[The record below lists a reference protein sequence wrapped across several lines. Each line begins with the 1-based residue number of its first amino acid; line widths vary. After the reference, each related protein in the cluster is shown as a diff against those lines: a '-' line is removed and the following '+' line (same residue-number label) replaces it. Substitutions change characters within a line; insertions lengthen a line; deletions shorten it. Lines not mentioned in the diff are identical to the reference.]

1 MAIYHMQAKV
11 VSRGKGRSAVA
22 ASAYMSCSS
31 VTNEYDGV
39 HHDYTRKKGLMWE
52 QVFLPENAPTA
63 WQDRAALW
71 NAVEDAEKSKD
82 SRLAREFVVAL
93 PRELNP
99 DQQIAL
105 LTEYIQQQFVA
116 DGMCADVGIHDPDP
130 PGHNPHAHI
139 LLTIR
144 PLDEQGKWQYK
155 TEKEYLCIRGDEE
168 RGFTAA
174 EFLHAQD
181 EGWEKQY
188 PYLVGKKKVYMTTA
202 DGEAQGLKRASK
214 HPKST
219 TYGRQNPITERWN
232 SESQLILW
240 RSAWA
245 DIVNLHLERIGS
257 AERVDHRSH
266 AERGLD
272 EQPTIHEGVAARA
285 MEKKGIISDRCEL
298 NRQIKADNALLRELK
313 DLVVTL
319 SELVADAASSITDQL
334 TKLLEKL
341 IVICYQIKVI
351 IRGMDKRTATI
362 QATQPKLKRYNEL
375 TQQIRQKAKARK
387 ALVAEQ
393 KNTSKLNLIKQHDLS
408 RQITTLTEEL
418 EELRSERENLLL
430 DLGCAD
436 DAGVKAMQNEIT
448 AMEASLHKLDEQK
461 EIHSAELDEALQQYK
476 HQQDQTKG
484 VVMQKVRADANEA
497 ATNRLQNIYKSF
509 DTQLLHESKQ
519 QVSDILGESAQPTSI
534 REFLRHTMQ
543 KDNLSSMDEEK
554 RRNDKQR
561 ATPLAHGLAAR

>member
-1 MAIYHMQAKV
+1 MAIYHMQAKI

-39 HHDYTRKKGLMWE
+39 HHDYTRKKGLVWE
-52 QVFLPENAPTA
+52 QVFLPENAPVE
-63 WQDRAALW
+63 WQDRAILW

-93 PRELNP
+93 PRELNA

-116 DGMCADVGIHDPDP
+116 DGMCADVGIHDPDT

-144 PLDEQGKWQYK
+144 PLDDHGKWQYK

-168 RGFTAA
+168 RGFTAS
-174 EFLHAQD
+174 EFLQAQD

-245 DIVNLHLERIGS
+245 DIVNLHLERVGS
-257 AERVDHRSH
+257 TERVDHRSH

-313 DLVVTL
+313 DLVSMLT
-319 SELVADAASSITDQL
+319 ELVADAASSITDQL
-334 TKLLEKL
+334 TKLREKL
-341 IVICYQIKVI
+341 IVICYQIKAIV
-351 IRGMDKRTATI
+351 RSMDKRTATI
-362 QATQPKLKRYNEL
+362 QATQPKLKRYNEVM
-375 TQQIRQKAKARK
+375 QQTRQKTKARK

-408 RQITTLTEEL
+408 RQITTLTEES
-418 EELRSERENLLL
+418 EELLSEKENLLL
-430 DLGCAD
+430 NLGCAD
-436 DAGVKAMQNEIT
+436 DAGVKAVQSEIT

-461 EIHSAELDEALQQYK
+461 EQYSVELDETLQQYK
-476 HQQDQTKG
+476 QLQSQ
-484 VVMQKVRADANEA
+484 AEA
-497 ATNRLQNIYKSF
+497 GSDEIQRNASTTASTRLQQVYGKRF
-509 DTQLLHESKQ
+509 DAQLLRDSQKDVAARLDEST
-519 QVSDILGESAQPTSI
+519 QPVSI
-534 REFLRHTMQ
+534 REFLHRAEQ
-543 KDNLSSMDEEK
+543 KPHSAPRYYKD
-554 RRNDKQR
+554 
-561 ATPLAHGLAAR
+561 TPER

>member
-31 VTNEYDGV
+31 MTNEYDGV

-52 QVFLPENAPTA
+52 RVFLPENAPTE
-63 WQDRAALW
+63 WQERSALW
-71 NAVEDAEKSKD
+71 NAVEDGEKSKD

-99 DQQIAL
+99 DQQITL

-144 PLDEQGKWQYK
+144 PLDEHGKWQYK

-245 DIVNLHLERIGS
+245 DIVNLNLERVGS
-257 AERVDHRSH
+257 TERVDHRSH

-285 MEKKGIISDRCEL
+285 MEKKGIISERCEL

-313 DLVVTL
+313 DLVAMLT
-319 SELVADAASSITDQL
+319 ELVADAASSITDQL
-334 TKLLEKL
+334 IKLREKL

-351 IRGMDKRTATI
+351 IRSMDKRTAII

-375 TQQIRQKAKARK
+375 TQQIRKKTKVRK
-387 ALVAEQ
+387 ALIAEK

-408 RQITTLTEEL
+408 RQITTLAEEL
-418 EELRSERENLLL
+418 EELRSEKENLLL

-436 DAGVKAMQNEIT
+436 DAGVKAMQNEVT

-461 EIHSAELDEALQQYK
+461 EKYSAELDETLQQYK
-476 HQQDQTKG
+476 QLQSQAEAEDQLKIRNDAAAAAAARLQQAYGKHYNAQLARESQQD
-484 VVMQKVRADANEA
+484 VA
-497 ATNRLQNIYKSF
+497 AW
-509 DTQLLHESKQ
+509 
-519 QVSDILGESAQPTSI
+519 LGESTQPASI
-534 REFLRHTMQ
+534 RERLHRA
-543 KDNLSSMDEEK
+543 EK
-554 RRNDKQR
+554 KTHSAPKHYQDKPER
-561 ATPLAHGLAAR
+561 

>member
-1 MAIYHMQAKV
+1 MAIYHMQAKI

-39 HHDYTRKKGLMWE
+39 HHDYTRKKGLVWE
-52 QVFLPENAPTA
+52 QVFLPENAPVE
-63 WQDRAALW
+63 WQDRAILW

-93 PRELNP
+93 PRELNA

-116 DGMCADVGIHDPDP
+116 DGMCADVGTHDPDP

-144 PLDEQGKWQYK
+144 PLDEHGKWQYK

-168 RGFTAA
+168 RGFTAS
-174 EFLHAQD
+174 EFLQAQD

-245 DIVNLHLERIGS
+245 DIVNLHLERVGS
-257 AERVDHRSH
+257 TESVDHRSH

-313 DLVVTL
+313 DLVAMLT
-319 SELVADAASSITDQL
+319 ELVADAASSITDQL
-334 TKLLEKL
+334 TKLREKL
-341 IVICYQIKVI
+341 IVICYQIKAIV
-351 IRGMDKRTATI
+351 RSMDKRTATI
-362 QATQPKLKRYNEL
+362 QATQPKLKRYNEV
-375 TQQIRQKAKARK
+375 TQQTRQKTKARK

-393 KNTSKLNLIKQHDLS
+393 KNTSKLNLIKQHNLS
-408 RQITTLTEEL
+408 RQITTLTEEI
-418 EELRSERENLLL
+418 EELLSEKENLLL

-436 DAGVKAMQNEIT
+436 DAGVKAVQSEIT

-461 EIHSAELDEALQQYK
+461 EQYSVELDETLQQYK
-476 HQQDQTKG
+476 QLQSQ
-484 VVMQKVRADANEA
+484 AEA
-497 ATNRLQNIYKSF
+497 GSDEIQRNASTTASTRLQQVYGKRF
-509 DTQLLHESKQ
+509 DAQLLRDSQKDVAARLDEST
-519 QVSDILGESAQPTSI
+519 QPVSI
-534 REFLRHTMQ
+534 REFLHRAEQ
-543 KDNLSSMDEEK
+543 KPHSAPRYYKD
-554 RRNDKQR
+554 
-561 ATPLAHGLAAR
+561 TPER

>member
-1 MAIYHMQAKV
+1 MAIYHMQAKI

-39 HHDYTRKKGLMWE
+39 HHDYTRKKGLVWE
-52 QVFLPENAPTA
+52 QVFLPENAPVE
-63 WQDRAALW
+63 WQDRAILW
-71 NAVEDAEKSKD
+71 NAVEDAEKSKG

-93 PRELNP
+93 PRELNA

-144 PLDEQGKWQYK
+144 PLDEHGKWQYK

-168 RGFTAA
+168 RGFTAS
-174 EFLHAQD
+174 EFLQAQD

-245 DIVNLHLERIGS
+245 DIVNLHLERVGS
-257 AERVDHRSH
+257 TESVDHRSH

-313 DLVVTL
+313 DLVAMLT
-319 SELVADAASSITDQL
+319 ELVADAASSITDQL
-334 TKLLEKL
+334 TKLREKL
-341 IVICYQIKVI
+341 IVICYQIKAIV
-351 IRGMDKRTATI
+351 RSMDKRTATI
-362 QATQPKLKRYNEL
+362 QATQPKLKRYNEV
-375 TQQIRQKAKARK
+375 TQQTRQKTKARK

-393 KNTSKLNLIKQHDLS
+393 KNTSKLNLIKQHNLS
-408 RQITTLTEEL
+408 RLITTLTEEI
-418 EELRSERENLLL
+418 EELLSEKENLLL

-436 DAGVKAMQNEIT
+436 DAGVKAVQSEIT

-461 EIHSAELDEALQQYK
+461 EQYSVELDETLQQYK
-476 HQQDQTKG
+476 QLQSQ
-484 VVMQKVRADANEA
+484 AEA
-497 ATNRLQNIYKSF
+497 GSDEIQRNASTTASTRLQQVYGKRF
-509 DTQLLHESKQ
+509 DAQLLRDSQKDVAARLDEST
-519 QVSDILGESAQPTSI
+519 QPVSI
-534 REFLRHTMQ
+534 REFLHRAEQ
-543 KDNLSSMDEEK
+543 KPHSAPRYYKD
-554 RRNDKQR
+554 
-561 ATPLAHGLAAR
+561 TPER

>member
-1 MAIYHMQAKV
+1 MAIYHMQAKI

-39 HHDYTRKKGLMWE
+39 HHDYTRKKGLVWE
-52 QVFLPENAPTA
+52 QVFLPENAPVE
-63 WQDRAALW
+63 WQDRAILW

-93 PRELNP
+93 PRELNA

-144 PLDEQGKWQYK
+144 PLDEHGKWQYK

-168 RGFTAA
+168 RGFTAS
-174 EFLHAQD
+174 EFLQAQD

-245 DIVNLHLERIGS
+245 DIVNLHLERVGS
-257 AERVDHRSH
+257 TERVDHRSH

-313 DLVVTL
+313 DLVSMLT
-319 SELVADAASSITDQL
+319 ELVADAASSITDQL
-334 TKLLEKL
+334 TKLREKL
-341 IVICYQIKVI
+341 IVICYQIKAIV
-351 IRGMDKRTATI
+351 RSMDKRTATI
-362 QATQPKLKRYNEL
+362 QATQPKLKRYNEVM
-375 TQQIRQKAKARK
+375 QQTRQKTKARK

-408 RQITTLTEEL
+408 RQITTLTEES
-418 EELRSERENLLL
+418 EELLSEKENLLL
-430 DLGCAD
+430 NLGCAD
-436 DAGVKAMQNEIT
+436 DAGVKAVQSEIT

-461 EIHSAELDEALQQYK
+461 EQYSVELDETLQQYK
-476 HQQDQTKG
+476 QLQSQ
-484 VVMQKVRADANEA
+484 AEA
-497 ATNRLQNIYKSF
+497 GSDEIQRNASTTASTRLQQVYGKRF
-509 DTQLLHESKQ
+509 DAQLLRDSQKDVAARLDEST
-519 QVSDILGESAQPTSI
+519 QPVSI
-534 REFLRHTMQ
+534 REFLHRAEQ
-543 KDNLSSMDEEK
+543 KPHSAPRYYKD
-554 RRNDKQR
+554 
-561 ATPLAHGLAAR
+561 TPER

>member
-1 MAIYHMQAKV
+1 MAIYHMQAKI

-39 HHDYTRKKGLMWE
+39 HHDYTRKKGLVWE
-52 QVFLPENAPTA
+52 QVFLPENVPVE
-63 WQDRAALW
+63 WQDRAILW

-93 PRELNP
+93 PRELNA

-144 PLDEQGKWQYK
+144 PLDEHGKWQYK
-155 TEKEYLCIRGDEE
+155 TEKEYLYIRGDEE
-168 RGFTAA
+168 RCFTAS
-174 EFLHAQD
+174 EFLQSQD

-245 DIVNLHLERIGS
+245 DIVNLHLERVGS
-257 AERVDHRSH
+257 TESVDHRSH

-313 DLVVTL
+313 DLVAMLT
-319 SELVADAASSITDQL
+319 ELVADAASSITDQL
-334 TKLLEKL
+334 TKLREKL
-341 IVICYQIKVI
+341 IVICYQIKAIV
-351 IRGMDKRTATI
+351 RSMDKRTATI
-362 QATQPKLKRYNEL
+362 QATQPKLKRYNEVM
-375 TQQIRQKAKARK
+375 QQTRQKTKARK

-408 RQITTLTEEL
+408 RQITTLTEEI
-418 EELRSERENLLL
+418 EELLSEKENLLL

-436 DAGVKAMQNEIT
+436 DAGVKAVQSEIT

-461 EIHSAELDEALQQYK
+461 EQYSVELDETLQQYK
-476 HQQDQTKG
+476 QLQSQ
-484 VVMQKVRADANEA
+484 AEA
-497 ATNRLQNIYKSF
+497 GSDEIQRNASTTASTRLQQVYGKRF
-509 DTQLLHESKQ
+509 DAQLLRDSQKDVAARLDEST
-519 QVSDILGESAQPTSI
+519 QPVSI
-534 REFLRHTMQ
+534 REFLHRAEQ
-543 KDNLSSMDEEK
+543 KPHSAPRYYKD
-554 RRNDKQR
+554 
-561 ATPLAHGLAAR
+561 TPER

>member
-1 MAIYHMQAKV
+1 MAIYHMQAKI

-39 HHDYTRKKGLMWE
+39 HHDYTRKKGLVWE
-52 QVFLPENAPTA
+52 QVFLPENAPVE
-63 WQDRAALW
+63 WQDRAILW
-71 NAVEDAEKSKD
+71 NAVEDAEKSKG

-93 PRELNP
+93 PRELNA

-144 PLDEQGKWQYK
+144 PLDEHGKWQYK

-168 RGFTAA
+168 RGFTAS
-174 EFLHAQD
+174 EFLQAQD

-245 DIVNLHLERIGS
+245 DIVNLHLERVGS
-257 AERVDHRSH
+257 TESVDHRSH

-313 DLVVTL
+313 DLVAMLT
-319 SELVADAASSITDQL
+319 ELVADAASSITDQL
-334 TKLLEKL
+334 TKLREKL
-341 IVICYQIKVI
+341 IVICYQIKAIV
-351 IRGMDKRTATI
+351 RSMDKRTATI
-362 QATQPKLKRYNEL
+362 QATQPKLKRYNEV
-375 TQQIRQKAKARK
+375 TQQTRQKTKARK

-393 KNTSKLNLIKQHDLS
+393 KNTSKLNLIKQHNLS
-408 RQITTLTEEL
+408 RQITTLTEEI
-418 EELRSERENLLL
+418 EELLSEKENLLL

-436 DAGVKAMQNEIT
+436 DAGVKAVQSEIT

-461 EIHSAELDEALQQYK
+461 EHYSVELDETLQQYK
-476 HQQDQTKG
+476 QLQSQ
-484 VVMQKVRADANEA
+484 AEA
-497 ATNRLQNIYKSF
+497 GSDEIQRNASTTASTRLQQVYGKRF
-509 DTQLLHESKQ
+509 DAQLLRDSQKDVAARLDEST
-519 QVSDILGESAQPTSI
+519 QPVSI
-534 REFLRHTMQ
+534 REFLHRAEQ
-543 KDNLSSMDEEK
+543 KPHSAPRYYKD
-554 RRNDKQR
+554 
-561 ATPLAHGLAAR
+561 TPER

>member
-1 MAIYHMQAKV
+1 MAIYHMQAKI

-39 HHDYTRKKGLMWE
+39 HHDYTRKKGLVWE
-52 QVFLPENAPTA
+52 QVFLPENAPVE
-63 WQDRAALW
+63 WQDRAILW

-93 PRELNP
+93 PRELNA

-105 LTEYIQQQFVA
+105 LTEYIQQQFVS

-144 PLDEQGKWQYK
+144 PLDEHGKWQYK

-168 RGFTAA
+168 RGFTAS
-174 EFLHAQD
+174 EFLQAQD

-245 DIVNLHLERIGS
+245 DIVNLHLERVGS
-257 AERVDHRSH
+257 TESVDHRSH

-298 NRQIKADNALLRELK
+298 NRQIKADNVLLRELK
-313 DLVVTL
+313 DLVAMLT
-319 SELVADAASSITDQL
+319 ELVTDAASSITDQL
-334 TKLLEKL
+334 TKLREKL
-341 IVICYQIKVI
+341 IVICYQIKAIV
-351 IRGMDKRTATI
+351 RSMDKRTATI
-362 QATQPKLKRYNEL
+362 QATQPKLKRYNEV
-375 TQQIRQKAKARK
+375 TQQTRQKTKARK

-393 KNTSKLNLIKQHDLS
+393 KNTSKLNLIKQHNLS
-408 RQITTLTEEL
+408 RQITTLTEEI
-418 EELRSERENLLL
+418 EELLSEKENLLL

-436 DAGVKAMQNEIT
+436 DAGVKAVQSEIT

-461 EIHSAELDEALQQYK
+461 EQYSVELDETLQQYK
-476 HQQDQTKG
+476 QLQSQ
-484 VVMQKVRADANEA
+484 AEA
-497 ATNRLQNIYKSF
+497 GSDEIQRNASTTASTRLQQVYGKRF
-509 DTQLLHESKQ
+509 DAQLLRDSQKDVAARLDEST
-519 QVSDILGESAQPTSI
+519 QPVSI
-534 REFLRHTMQ
+534 REFLHRAEQ
-543 KDNLSSMDEEK
+543 KPHSAPRYYKD
-554 RRNDKQR
+554 
-561 ATPLAHGLAAR
+561 TPER

>member
-1 MAIYHMQAKV
+1 MAIYHMQAKI

-39 HHDYTRKKGLMWE
+39 HHDYTRKKGLVWE
-52 QVFLPENAPTA
+52 QVFLPENAPVE
-63 WQDRAALW
+63 WQDRAILW

-93 PRELNP
+93 PRELNA

-144 PLDEQGKWQYK
+144 PLDEHGKWQYK

-168 RGFTAA
+168 RGFTAS
-174 EFLHAQD
+174 EFLQAQD

-219 TYGRQNPITERWN
+219 TYGRQNPITERWS

-245 DIVNLHLERIGS
+245 NIVNLHLERVGS
-257 AERVDHRSH
+257 TERVDHRSH

-313 DLVVTL
+313 DLVAMLT
-319 SELVADAASSITDQL
+319 ELVADAASSITDQL
-334 TKLLEKL
+334 TKLREKL
-341 IVICYQIKVI
+341 IVICYQIKAIV
-351 IRGMDKRTATI
+351 RSMDKRTATI
-362 QATQPKLKRYNEL
+362 QATQPKLKRYNEVM
-375 TQQIRQKAKARK
+375 QQTRQKTKARK
-387 ALVAEQ
+387 ALV
-393 KNTSKLNLIKQHDLS
+393 
-408 RQITTLTEEL
+408 
-418 EELRSERENLLL
+418 
-430 DLGCAD
+430 
-436 DAGVKAMQNEIT
+436 QNRR
-448 AMEASLHKLDEQK
+448 
-461 EIHSAELDEALQQYK
+461 IHPS
-476 HQQDQTKG
+476 
-484 VVMQKVRADANEA
+484 
-497 ATNRLQNIYKSF
+497 
-509 DTQLLHESKQ
+509 
-519 QVSDILGESAQPTSI
+519 
-534 REFLRHTMQ
+534 
-543 KDNLSSMDEEK
+543 
-554 RRNDKQR
+554 
-561 ATPLAHGLAAR
+561 

>member
-52 QVFLPENAPTA
+52 QVFLPENAPTE

-99 DQQIAL
+99 DQQITL
-105 LTEYIQQQFVA
+105 LTEYIQHQFVA

-144 PLDEQGKWQYK
+144 PLDEHGKWQYK

-188 PYLVGKKKVYMTTA
+188 PYLVGKKKVYMTTT

-245 DIVNLHLERIGS
+245 DIVNLHLEQVGS
-257 AERVDHRSH
+257 DERVDHRSH

-272 EQPTIHEGVAARA
+272 EQPTIHEGVVARV
-285 MEKKGIISDRCEL
+285 MEKRGVISDRCEL

-313 DLVVTL
+313 
-319 SELVADAASSITDQL
+319 ELVKNLTEIVSDAAANIGDKLTQL
-334 TKLLEKL
+334 RENM
-341 IVICYQIKVI
+341 IVFCYQ
-351 IRGMDKRTATI
+351 
-362 QATQPKLKRYNEL
+362 LKR
-375 TQQIRQKAKARK
+375 I
-387 ALVAEQ
+387 ALS
-393 KNTSKLNLIKQHDLS
+393 KDKKTTS
-408 RQITTLTEEL
+408 
-418 EELRSERENLLL
+418 
-430 DLGCAD
+430 
-436 DAGVKAMQNEIT
+436 
-448 AMEASLHKLDEQK
+448 
-461 EIHSAELDEALQQYK
+461 
-476 HQQDQTKG
+476 
-484 VVMQKVRADANEA
+484 
-497 ATNRLQNIYKSF
+497 
-509 DTQLLHESKQ
+509 
-519 QVSDILGESAQPTSI
+519 
-534 REFLRHTMQ
+534 
-543 KDNLSSMDEEK
+543 
-554 RRNDKQR
+554 
-561 ATPLAHGLAAR
+561 

>member
-1 MAIYHMQAKV
+1 MAIYHMQAKI

-39 HHDYTRKKGLMWE
+39 HHDYTRKKGLVWE
-52 QVFLPENAPTA
+52 QVFLPENAPVE
-63 WQDRAALW
+63 WQDRAILW

-93 PRELNP
+93 PRELNA

-116 DGMCADVGIHDPDP
+116 DGMCADVGIHDPDT

-144 PLDEQGKWQYK
+144 PLDDHGKWQYK

-168 RGFTAA
+168 RGFTAS
-174 EFLHAQD
+174 EFLQAQN

-245 DIVNLHLERIGS
+245 DIVNLHLERVGS
-257 AERVDHRSH
+257 TERVDHRSH

-313 DLVVTL
+313 DLVSMLT
-319 SELVADAASSITDQL
+319 ELVADAASSITDQL
-334 TKLLEKL
+334 TKLREKL
-341 IVICYQIKVI
+341 IVICYQIKAIV
-351 IRGMDKRTATI
+351 RSMDKRTATI
-362 QATQPKLKRYNEL
+362 QATQPKLKRYNEVM
-375 TQQIRQKAKARK
+375 QQTRQKTKARK

-408 RQITTLTEEL
+408 RQITTLTEES
-418 EELRSERENLLL
+418 EELLSEKENLLL
-430 DLGCAD
+430 NLGCAD
-436 DAGVKAMQNEIT
+436 DAGVKAVQSEIT
-448 AMEASLHKLDEQK
+448 AMEASLHELDEQK
-461 EIHSAELDEALQQYK
+461 EQYSVELDETLQEYKQLQSQAEAGSDEIQRNASTTASTRLQQVYGK
-476 HQQDQTKG
+476 
-484 VVMQKVRADANEA
+484 RFDA
-497 ATNRLQNIYKSF
+497 
-509 DTQLLHESKQ
+509 QLLRDSQKDVAARLDEST
-519 QVSDILGESAQPTSI
+519 QPVSI
-534 REFLRHTMQ
+534 REFLHRAEQ
-543 KDNLSSMDEEK
+543 KPHSAPRYYKD
-554 RRNDKQR
+554 
-561 ATPLAHGLAAR
+561 TPER

>member
-52 QVFLPENAPTA
+52 RVFLPENAPA
-63 WQDRAALW
+63 KWQDRAILW

-93 PRELNP
+93 PRELNA

-130 PGHNPHAHI
+130 PGHNPHAHM

-144 PLDEQGKWQYK
+144 PLDEHGKWQYK
-155 TEKEYLCIRGDEE
+155 TEKEYLCIHGNEE
-168 RGFTAA
+168 RGFTAS

-245 DIVNLHLERIGS
+245 DIVNLHLERVGS

-272 EQPTIHEGVAARA
+272 EQPAIHEGVAARA

-313 DLVVTL
+313 DLVAMLT
-319 SELVADAASSITDQL
+319 ELVADAATSITDQL
-334 TKLLEKL
+334 TKLREKL
-341 IVICYQIKVI
+341 IVICYQIKAI
-351 IRGMDKRTATI
+351 IRSMDKRTAAI
-362 QATQPKLKRYNEL
+362 QATQPRLKQYNEL
-375 TQQIRQKAKARK
+375 TQQIKQKTKARK
-387 ALVAEQ
+387 ALVSEQ

-408 RQITTLTEEL
+408 RQITTLTEEI
-418 EELRSERENLLL
+418 EELHSEKENLLL

-436 DAGVKAMQNEIT
+436 DAGVKAVQSEIT

-461 EIHSAELDEALQQYK
+461 EKYSAELDETLQQYK
-476 HQQDQTKG
+476 QLQNQAEDQQKIRNDAAAAAAVRLQQAYGKHYNAQLVRESQQD
-484 VVMQKVRADANEA
+484 VA
-497 ATNRLQNIYKSF
+497 AW
-509 DTQLLHESKQ
+509 
-519 QVSDILGESAQPTSI
+519 LGESTQPASI
-534 REFLRHTMQ
+534 REFLKRAEQITHSAPTHQ
-543 KDNLSSMDEEK
+543 KD
-554 RRNDKQR
+554 
-561 ATPLAHGLAAR
+561 TPER

>member
-1 MAIYHMQAKV
+1 MAIYHMQAKI

-39 HHDYTRKKGLMWE
+39 HHDYTRKKGLVWE
-52 QVFLPENAPTA
+52 QVFLPENAPVE
-63 WQDRAALW
+63 WQDRAILW

-93 PRELNP
+93 PRELNA

-116 DGMCADVGIHDPDP
+116 DGMCADVGIHDPDT

-144 PLDEQGKWQYK
+144 PLDDHGKWQYK

-168 RGFTAA
+168 RGFTAS
-174 EFLHAQD
+174 EFLQAQN

-245 DIVNLHLERIGS
+245 DIVNLHLERVGS
-257 AERVDHRSH
+257 TERVDHRNH

-313 DLVVTL
+313 DLVSMLT
-319 SELVADAASSITDQL
+319 ELVADAASSITDQL
-334 TKLLEKL
+334 TKLREKL
-341 IVICYQIKVI
+341 IVICYQIKAIV
-351 IRGMDKRTATI
+351 RSMDKRTATI
-362 QATQPKLKRYNEL
+362 QATQPKLKRYNEVM
-375 TQQIRQKAKARK
+375 QQTRQKTKARK

-408 RQITTLTEEL
+408 RQITTLTEES
-418 EELRSERENLLL
+418 EELLSEKENLLL
-430 DLGCAD
+430 NLGCAD
-436 DAGVKAMQNEIT
+436 DAGVKAVQSEIT

-461 EIHSAELDEALQQYK
+461 EQYSVELDETLQQYK
-476 HQQDQTKG
+476 QLQSQ
-484 VVMQKVRADANEA
+484 AEA
-497 ATNRLQNIYKSF
+497 GSDEIQRNASTTASTRLQQVYGKRF
-509 DTQLLHESKQ
+509 DAQLLRDSQKDVAARLDEST
-519 QVSDILGESAQPTSI
+519 QPVSI
-534 REFLRHTMQ
+534 REFLHRAEQ
-543 KDNLSSMDEEK
+543 KPHSAPRYYKD
-554 RRNDKQR
+554 
-561 ATPLAHGLAAR
+561 TPER

>member
-1 MAIYHMQAKV
+1 MAIYHMQAKI

-39 HHDYTRKKGLMWE
+39 HHDYTRKKGLVWE
-52 QVFLPENAPTA
+52 QVFLPENAPVE
-63 WQDRAALW
+63 WQDRAILW

-93 PRELNP
+93 PRELNA

-116 DGMCADVGIHDPDP
+116 DGMCADVGIHDPDT

-144 PLDEQGKWQYK
+144 PLDDHGKWQYK

-168 RGFTAA
+168 RGFTAS
-174 EFLHAQD
+174 EFLQAQN

-245 DIVNLHLERIGS
+245 DIVNLHLERVGS
-257 AERVDHRSH
+257 TERVDHRSH

-313 DLVVTL
+313 DLVAMLT
-319 SELVADAASSITDQL
+319 ELVADAASSITDQL
-334 TKLLEKL
+334 TKLREKL
-341 IVICYQIKVI
+341 IVICYQIKAIV
-351 IRGMDKRTATI
+351 RSMDKRTATI
-362 QATQPKLKRYNEL
+362 QATQPKLKRYNEVM
-375 TQQIRQKAKARK
+375 QQTRQKTKARK

-408 RQITTLTEEL
+408 RQITTLTEES
-418 EELRSERENLLL
+418 EELLSEKENLLL
-430 DLGCAD
+430 NLGCAD
-436 DAGVKAMQNEIT
+436 DAGVKAVQSEIT

-461 EIHSAELDEALQQYK
+461 EQYSVELDETLQQYK
-476 HQQDQTKG
+476 QLQSQ
-484 VVMQKVRADANEA
+484 AEA
-497 ATNRLQNIYKSF
+497 GSDEIQRNASTTASTRLQQVYGKRF
-509 DTQLLHESKQ
+509 DAQLLRDSQKDVAARLDEST
-519 QVSDILGESAQPTSI
+519 QPVSI
-534 REFLRHTMQ
+534 REFLHRAEQ
-543 KDNLSSMDEEK
+543 KPHSAPRYYKD
-554 RRNDKQR
+554 
-561 ATPLAHGLAAR
+561 TPER

>member
-1 MAIYHMQAKV
+1 MAIYHMQAKI

-39 HHDYTRKKGLMWE
+39 HHDYTRKKGLVWE
-52 QVFLPENAPTA
+52 QVFLPENAPVE
-63 WQDRAALW
+63 WQDRAILW

-93 PRELNP
+93 PRELNA

-144 PLDEQGKWQYK
+144 PLDEHGKWQYK

-168 RGFTAA
+168 RGFTAS
-174 EFLHAQD
+174 EFLQAQD

-245 DIVNLHLERIGS
+245 DIVNLHLERVGS
-257 AERVDHRSH
+257 TERVDHRSH

-313 DLVVTL
+313 DLVAMLT
-319 SELVADAASSITDQL
+319 ELVADAASSITDQL
-334 TKLLEKL
+334 TKLREKL
-341 IVICYQIKVI
+341 IVICYQIKAIV
-351 IRGMDKRTATI
+351 RSMDKRTATI
-362 QATQPKLKRYNEL
+362 QATQPKLKRYNEVM
-375 TQQIRQKAKARK
+375 QQTRQKTKARK

-408 RQITTLTEEL
+408 RQITTLTEES
-418 EELRSERENLLL
+418 EELLSEKENLLL
-430 DLGCAD
+430 NLGCAD
-436 DAGVKAMQNEIT
+436 DAGVKAVQSEIT

-461 EIHSAELDEALQQYK
+461 EQYSVELDETLQQYK
-476 HQQDQTKG
+476 QLQSQ
-484 VVMQKVRADANEA
+484 AEA
-497 ATNRLQNIYKSF
+497 GSDEIQRNASTTASTRLQQVYGKRF
-509 DTQLLHESKQ
+509 DAQLLRDSQKDVAARLDEST
-519 QVSDILGESAQPTSI
+519 QPVSI
-534 REFLRHTMQ
+534 REFLHRAEQ
-543 KDNLSSMDEEK
+543 KPHSAPRYYKD
-554 RRNDKQR
+554 
-561 ATPLAHGLAAR
+561 TPER

>member
-1 MAIYHMQAKV
+1 MAIYHMQAKI

-39 HHDYTRKKGLMWE
+39 HHDYTRKKGLVWE
-52 QVFLPENAPTA
+52 QVFLPENVPVE
-63 WQDRAALW
+63 WQDRAILW

-93 PRELNP
+93 PRELNA

-144 PLDEQGKWQYK
+144 PLDEHGKWQYK

-168 RGFTAA
+168 RGFTAS
-174 EFLHAQD
+174 EFLQAQD

-245 DIVNLHLERIGS
+245 DIVNLHLERVGS
-257 AERVDHRSH
+257 TESVDHRSH

-272 EQPTIHEGVAARA
+272 EQPTIHEGVAACA

-313 DLVVTL
+313 DLVAMLT
-319 SELVADAASSITDQL
+319 ELVTDAASSITDQL
-334 TKLLEKL
+334 TKLREKL
-341 IVICYQIKVI
+341 IVICYQIKAIV
-351 IRGMDKRTATI
+351 RSMDKRTATI
-362 QATQPKLKRYNEL
+362 LATQPKLKRYNEVM
-375 TQQIRQKAKARK
+375 QQTRQKTKARK

-408 RQITTLTEEL
+408 RQITTLTEEI
-418 EELRSERENLLL
+418 EELLSEKENLLL

-436 DAGVKAMQNEIT
+436 DAGVKAVQSEIT

-461 EIHSAELDEALQQYK
+461 EQYSVELDETLQQYK
-476 HQQDQTKG
+476 QLQSQ
-484 VVMQKVRADANEA
+484 AEA
-497 ATNRLQNIYKSF
+497 GSDEIQRNASTTASTRLQQVYGKRF
-509 DTQLLHESKQ
+509 DAQLLRDSQKDVAARLDEST
-519 QVSDILGESAQPTSI
+519 QPVSI
-534 REFLRHTMQ
+534 REFLHRAEQ
-543 KDNLSSMDEEK
+543 KPHSAPRYYKD
-554 RRNDKQR
+554 
-561 ATPLAHGLAAR
+561 TPER

>member
-1 MAIYHMQAKV
+1 MAIYHMQAKI

-39 HHDYTRKKGLMWE
+39 HHDYTRKKGLVWE
-52 QVFLPENAPTA
+52 QVFLPENAPVE
-63 WQDRAALW
+63 WQDRAILW
-71 NAVEDAEKSKD
+71 NAVEDAEKSKG

-93 PRELNP
+93 PRELNA

-144 PLDEQGKWQYK
+144 PLDEHGKWQYK

-168 RGFTAA
+168 RGFTAS
-174 EFLHAQD
+174 EFLQAQD

-202 DGEAQGLKRASK
+202 DGEARGLKRASK

-245 DIVNLHLERIGS
+245 DIVNLHLERVGS
-257 AERVDHRSH
+257 TESVDHRSH

-313 DLVVTL
+313 DLVAMLT
-319 SELVADAASSITDQL
+319 ELVADAASSITDQL
-334 TKLLEKL
+334 TKLREKL
-341 IVICYQIKVI
+341 IVICYQIKAIV
-351 IRGMDKRTATI
+351 RSMDKRTATI
-362 QATQPKLKRYNEL
+362 QATQPKLKRYNEV
-375 TQQIRQKAKARK
+375 TQQTRQKTKARK

-393 KNTSKLNLIKQHDLS
+393 KNTSKLNLIKQHNLS
-408 RQITTLTEEL
+408 RQITTLTEEI
-418 EELRSERENLLL
+418 EELLSEKENLLL

-436 DAGVKAMQNEIT
+436 DAGVKAVQSEIT

-461 EIHSAELDEALQQYK
+461 EQYSVELDETLQQYK
-476 HQQDQTKG
+476 QLQSQ
-484 VVMQKVRADANEA
+484 AEA
-497 ATNRLQNIYKSF
+497 GSDEIQRNASTTASTRLQQVYGKRF
-509 DTQLLHESKQ
+509 DAQLLRDSQKDVAARLDEST
-519 QVSDILGESAQPTSI
+519 QPVSI
-534 REFLRHTMQ
+534 REFLHRAEQ
-543 KDNLSSMDEEK
+543 KPHSAPRYYKD
-554 RRNDKQR
+554 
-561 ATPLAHGLAAR
+561 TPER

>member
-1 MAIYHMQAKV
+1 MAIYHMQAKI

-39 HHDYTRKKGLMWE
+39 HHDYTRKKGLVWE
-52 QVFLPENAPTA
+52 QVFLPENAPVE
-63 WQDRAALW
+63 WQDRAILW

-93 PRELNP
+93 PRELNA

-144 PLDEQGKWQYK
+144 PLDEHGKWQYK

-168 RGFTAA
+168 RGFTAS
-174 EFLHAQD
+174 EFLQAQN

-188 PYLVGKKKVYMTTA
+188 PYLVGKKEVYMTTA

-245 DIVNLHLERIGS
+245 DIVNLHLERVGS
-257 AERVDHRSH
+257 TERVDHRSH

-313 DLVVTL
+313 DLVAMLT
-319 SELVADAASSITDQL
+319 ELVTDAASSITDQL
-334 TKLLEKL
+334 TKLREKL
-341 IVICYQIKVI
+341 IVICYQIKAIV
-351 IRGMDKRTATI
+351 RSMDKRTATI
-362 QATQPKLKRYNEL
+362 QATQPKLKRYNEV
-375 TQQIRQKAKARK
+375 TQQTRQKTKARK

-393 KNTSKLNLIKQHDLS
+393 KSTSKLNLIKQHNLS
-408 RQITTLTEEL
+408 RQITTLTEEI
-418 EELRSERENLLL
+418 EELLSEKENLLL

-436 DAGVKAMQNEIT
+436 DAGVKAVQSEIT

-461 EIHSAELDEALQQYK
+461 EQYSVELDETLQQYK
-476 HQQDQTKG
+476 QLQSQ
-484 VVMQKVRADANEA
+484 AEA
-497 ATNRLQNIYKSF
+497 GSDEIQRNASTTASTRLQQVYGKRF
-509 DTQLLHESKQ
+509 DAQLLRDSQKDVAARLDEST
-519 QVSDILGESAQPTSI
+519 QPVSI
-534 REFLRHTMQ
+534 REFLHRAEQ
-543 KDNLSSMDEEK
+543 KPHSAPRYYKD
-554 RRNDKQR
+554 
-561 ATPLAHGLAAR
+561 TPER

>member
-1 MAIYHMQAKV
+1 MAIYHMQAKI

-39 HHDYTRKKGLMWE
+39 HHDYTRKKGLVWE
-52 QVFLPENAPTA
+52 QVFLPENAPVE
-63 WQDRAALW
+63 WQDRAILW

-93 PRELNP
+93 PRELNA

-144 PLDEQGKWQYK
+144 PLDEHGKWQYK

-168 RGFTAA
+168 RGFTAS
-174 EFLHAQD
+174 EFLQAQD

-245 DIVNLHLERIGS
+245 DIVNLHLERVGS
-257 AERVDHRSH
+257 TESVDHRSH

-272 EQPTIHEGVAARA
+272 EQPTIHEGVAACA

-313 DLVVTL
+313 DLVAMLT
-319 SELVADAASSITDQL
+319 ELVADAASSITDQL
-334 TKLLEKL
+334 TKLREKL
-341 IVICYQIKVI
+341 IVICYQIKAIV
-351 IRGMDKRTATI
+351 RSMDKRTATI
-362 QATQPKLKRYNEL
+362 QATQPKLKRYNEVI
-375 TQQIRQKAKARK
+375 QQTRQKTKARK

-408 RQITTLTEEL
+408 RQITTLTEES
-418 EELRSERENLLL
+418 EELLSEKENLLL

-436 DAGVKAMQNEIT
+436 DAGVKAVQSEIT
-448 AMEASLHKLDEQK
+448 AMEASLHELDEQK
-461 EIHSAELDEALQQYK
+461 EQYSVELDETLQEYKQLQSQAEAGSDEIQRNASTTASTRLQQVYGK
-476 HQQDQTKG
+476 
-484 VVMQKVRADANEA
+484 RFDA
-497 ATNRLQNIYKSF
+497 
-509 DTQLLHESKQ
+509 QLLRDSQKDVAARLDEST
-519 QVSDILGESAQPTSI
+519 QPVSI
-534 REFLRHTMQ
+534 REFLHRAEQ
-543 KDNLSSMDEEK
+543 KPHSAPRYYKD
-554 RRNDKQR
+554 
-561 ATPLAHGLAAR
+561 T

>member
-1 MAIYHMQAKV
+1 MAIYHMQAKI

-39 HHDYTRKKGLMWE
+39 HHDYTRKKGLVWE
-52 QVFLPENAPTA
+52 QVFLPENAPVE
-63 WQDRAALW
+63 WQDRAILW

-93 PRELNP
+93 PRELNA

-144 PLDEQGKWQYK
+144 PLDEHGKWQYK

-168 RGFTAA
+168 RGFTAS
-174 EFLHAQD
+174 EFLQAQD

-245 DIVNLHLERIGS
+245 DIVNLHLERVGS
-257 AERVDHRSH
+257 TESVDHRSH

-272 EQPTIHEGVAARA
+272 EQPTIHEGVAACA

-313 DLVVTL
+313 DLVAMLT
-319 SELVADAASSITDQL
+319 ELVADAASSITDQL
-334 TKLLEKL
+334 TKLREKL
-341 IVICYQIKVI
+341 IVICYQIKAIV
-351 IRGMDKRTATI
+351 RSMDKRTATI
-362 QATQPKLKRYNEL
+362 QATQPKLKRYNEVI
-375 TQQIRQKAKARK
+375 QQTRQKTKARK

-408 RQITTLTEEL
+408 RQITTLTEES
-418 EELRSERENLLL
+418 EELLSEKENLLL

-436 DAGVKAMQNEIT
+436 DAGVKAVQSEIT
-448 AMEASLHKLDEQK
+448 AMEASLHELDEQK
-461 EIHSAELDEALQQYK
+461 EQYSVELDETLQEYKQLQSQAEAGSDEIQRNASTTASTRLQQVYGK
-476 HQQDQTKG
+476 
-484 VVMQKVRADANEA
+484 RFDA
-497 ATNRLQNIYKSF
+497 
-509 DTQLLHESKQ
+509 QLLRDSQKDVAARLDEST
-519 QVSDILGESAQPTSI
+519 QPVSI
-534 REFLRHTMQ
+534 REFLHRAEQ
-543 KDNLSSMDEEK
+543 KPHSAPRYYKD
-554 RRNDKQR
+554 
-561 ATPLAHGLAAR
+561 TPER

>member
-1 MAIYHMQAKV
+1 MAIYHMQAKI

-39 HHDYTRKKGLMWE
+39 HHDYTRKKGLVWE
-52 QVFLPENAPTA
+52 QVFLPENAPVE
-63 WQDRAALW
+63 WQDRAILW

-93 PRELNP
+93 PRELNA

-144 PLDEQGKWQYK
+144 PLDEHGKWQYK

-168 RGFTAA
+168 RGFTAS
-174 EFLHAQD
+174 EFLQAQD

-245 DIVNLHLERIGS
+245 DIVNLHLERVGS
-257 AERVDHRSH
+257 TESVDHRSH

-313 DLVVTL
+313 DLVAMLT
-319 SELVADAASSITDQL
+319 ELVADAASSITDQL
-334 TKLLEKL
+334 TKLREKL
-341 IVICYQIKVI
+341 IVICYQIKAIV
-351 IRGMDKRTATI
+351 RSMDKRTATI
-362 QATQPKLKRYNEL
+362 QATQPKLKRYNEVM
-375 TQQIRQKAKARK
+375 QQTRQKTKARK

-408 RQITTLTEEL
+408 RQITTLTEEI
-418 EELRSERENLLL
+418 EELLSEKKNLLL

-436 DAGVKAMQNEIT
+436 DAGVKAVQSEIT

-461 EIHSAELDEALQQYK
+461 EQYSVELDETLQQYK
-476 HQQDQTKG
+476 QLQSQ
-484 VVMQKVRADANEA
+484 AEA
-497 ATNRLQNIYKSF
+497 GSDEIQRNASTTASTRLQQVYGKRF
-509 DTQLLHESKQ
+509 DAQLLRDSQKDVAARLDEST
-519 QVSDILGESAQPTSI
+519 QPVSI
-534 REFLRHTMQ
+534 REFLHRAEQ
-543 KDNLSSMDEEK
+543 KPHSAPRYYKD
-554 RRNDKQR
+554 
-561 ATPLAHGLAAR
+561 TPER

>member
-1 MAIYHMQAKV
+1 MAIYHMQAKI

-39 HHDYTRKKGLMWE
+39 HHDYTRKKVLVWE
-52 QVFLPENAPTA
+52 QVFLPENAPVE
-63 WQDRAALW
+63 WQDRAILW

-93 PRELNP
+93 PRELNA

-144 PLDEQGKWQYK
+144 PLDDHGKWQYK

-168 RGFTAA
+168 RGFTAS
-174 EFLHAQD
+174 EFLQAQD

-245 DIVNLHLERIGS
+245 DIVNLHLERVGS
-257 AERVDHRSH
+257 TESVDHRSH

-313 DLVVTL
+313 DLVAMLT
-319 SELVADAASSITDQL
+319 ELVADAASSITDQL
-334 TKLLEKL
+334 TKLREKL
-341 IVICYQIKVI
+341 IVICYQIKAIV
-351 IRGMDKRTATI
+351 RSMDKRTATI
-362 QATQPKLKRYNEL
+362 QATQPKLKRYNEVM
-375 TQQIRQKAKARK
+375 QQTRQKTKARK

-408 RQITTLTEEL
+408 RQITTLTEEI
-418 EELRSERENLLL
+418 EELLSEKENLLL

-436 DAGVKAMQNEIT
+436 DAGVKAVQSEIT

-461 EIHSAELDEALQQYK
+461 EQYSVELDETLQQYK
-476 HQQDQTKG
+476 QLQSQ
-484 VVMQKVRADANEA
+484 AEA
-497 ATNRLQNIYKSF
+497 GSDEIQRNASTTASTRLQQVYGKRF
-509 DTQLLHESKQ
+509 DAQLLRDSQKDVAARLDEST
-519 QVSDILGESAQPTSI
+519 QPVSI
-534 REFLRHTMQ
+534 REFLHRAEQ
-543 KDNLSSMDEEK
+543 KPHSAPRYYKD
-554 RRNDKQR
+554 
-561 ATPLAHGLAAR
+561 TPER

>member
-39 HHDYTRKKGLMWE
+39 HHDYTRKKGLIWE
-52 QVFLPENAPTA
+52 RVFLPENAPVE
-63 WQDRAALW
+63 WQERSALW

-99 DQQIAL
+99 DQQIVL

-139 LLTIR
+139 MLTIR
-144 PLDEQGKWQYK
+144 PLDEHGKWQHK

-168 RGFTAA
+168 CGFTAA
-174 EFLHAQD
+174 EFLRAQD
-181 EGWEKQY
+181 EGWKKQY
-188 PYLVGKKKVYMTTA
+188 PYLVGKKKVYMTTT

-245 DIVNLHLERIGS
+245 DIVNLYLERAGS
-257 AERVDHRSH
+257 TERIDHRSH

-285 MEKKGIISDRCEL
+285 MEKKGLISDRCEL
-298 NRQIKADNALLRELK
+298 NRQIKADNALLQELK
-313 DLVVTL
+313 DLVKNL
-319 SELVADAASSITDQL
+319 SEVISDAAANIGDKLAQL
-334 TKLLEKL
+334 CENM
-341 IVICYQIKVI
+341 IVFCYQ
-351 IRGMDKRTATI
+351 
-362 QATQPKLKRYNEL
+362 LKRIALGKDKLSRKLDVVRPMLKQYTEV
-375 TQQIRQKAKARK
+375 IRQIKQKNKVRK
-387 ALVAEQ
+387 ALLAEQ
-393 KNTSKLNLIKQHDLS
+393 RNTSKLNLIKQHDLS
-408 RQITTLTEEL
+408 RQIATLTEEL
-418 EELRSERENLLL
+418 EELRSEKENLLL
-430 DLGCAD
+430 NLDCLD
-436 DAGVKAMQNEIT
+436 DAGVKAVQSEFT
-448 AMEASLHKLDEQK
+448 ALEASLHKLDEQEEK
-461 EIHSAELDEALQQYK
+461 YSGELEDAVQQYK
-476 HQQDQTKG
+476 QLQDQTEG
-484 VVMQKVRADANEA
+484 ADMQKVRADASEA
-497 ATNRLQNIYKSF
+497 ATARLQQTYGKHYNA
-509 DTQLLHESKQ
+509 QLLRESQ
-519 QVSDILGESAQPTSI
+519 QDIATWLGEAAQPASV
-534 REFLRHTMQ
+534 REFLSHA
-543 KDNLSSMDEEK
+543 EK
-554 RRNDKQR
+554 ETRSAACNHMN
-561 ATPLAHGLAAR
+561 TPER

>member
-11 VSRGKGRSAVA
+11 ISRGKGRSAVA

-31 VTNEYDGV
+31 VTNEYDGI

-52 QVFLPENAPTA
+52 RVFLPENAPTE
-63 WQDRAALW
+63 WQDRAILW

-93 PRELNP
+93 PRELSP
-99 DQQIAL
+99 DQQIVL

-144 PLDEQGKWQYK
+144 PLDEHGKWQYK

-202 DGEAQGLKRASK
+202 DGEVQGLKRASK

-219 TYGRQNPITERWN
+219 AYGRQNPITERWN
-232 SESQLILW
+232 SEIQLILW

-245 DIVNLHLERIGS
+245 DIVNLHLDHIGS
-257 AERVDHRSH
+257 TERVDHRSH
-266 AERGLD
+266 SERGLD

-285 MEKKGIISDRCEL
+285 MEKKGVISDRCEL

-313 DLVVTL
+313 DLVAMMT
-319 SELVADAASSITDQL
+319 ELVADAASSITDQL
-334 TKLLEKL
+334 IKLREKL
-341 IVICYQIKVI
+341 IVICYQIKFI
-351 IRGMDKRTATI
+351 IRGTDKRTATI
-362 QATQPKLKRYNEL
+362 QATQPKLKRHNEL
-375 TQQIRQKAKARK
+375 PQQIRQKTKARK
-387 ALVAEQ
+387 ALIARQ

-408 RQITTLTEEL
+408 RQITTLTEEI
-418 EELRSERENLLL
+418 EELRSEKENLLL

-436 DAGVKAMQNEIT
+436 DAGVKAVHQEIT

-461 EIHSAELDEALQQYK
+461 EKYSAELDETLQQYK
-476 HQQDQTKG
+476 QLLSPAEAEDQQKIRTVAAAAAAARLQQAYGKHYNAQLARESQQD
-484 VVMQKVRADANEA
+484 VA
-497 ATNRLQNIYKSF
+497 AWLGGS
-509 DTQLLHESKQ
+509 TQP
-519 QVSDILGESAQPTSI
+519 ASI
-534 REFLRHTMQ
+534 REFL
-543 KDNLSSMDEEK
+543 
-554 RRNDKQR
+554 QR
-561 ATPLAHGLAAR
+561 AEQKTHSAPRHYKDTPER

>member
-1 MAIYHMQAKV
+1 MAIYHMQAKI

-39 HHDYTRKKGLMWE
+39 HHDYTRKKGLVWE
-52 QVFLPENAPTA
+52 QVFLPENVPVE
-63 WQDRAALW
+63 WQDRAILW

-93 PRELNP
+93 PRELNA

-144 PLDEQGKWQYK
+144 PLDEHGKWQYK

-168 RGFTAA
+168 RGFTAS
-174 EFLHAQD
+174 EFLQAQD

-245 DIVNLHLERIGS
+245 DIVNLHLERVGS
-257 AERVDHRSH
+257 TESVDHRSH

-313 DLVVTL
+313 NLVAMLT
-319 SELVADAASSITDQL
+319 ELVADAASSITDQL
-334 TKLLEKL
+334 TKLREKL
-341 IVICYQIKVI
+341 IVICYQIKAIV
-351 IRGMDKRTATI
+351 RSMDKRTATI
-362 QATQPKLKRYNEL
+362 QATQPKLKRYNEV
-375 TQQIRQKAKARK
+375 TQQTRQKTKARK

-408 RQITTLTEEL
+408 RQITTLTEEI
-418 EELRSERENLLL
+418 EELLSEKENLLL

-436 DAGVKAMQNEIT
+436 DAGVKAVQSEIT

-461 EIHSAELDEALQQYK
+461 EQYSVELDETLQQYK
-476 HQQDQTKG
+476 QLQSQ
-484 VVMQKVRADANEA
+484 ADSDEIQRNASTTA
-497 ATNRLQNIYKSF
+497 STRLQQVYGKRF
-509 DTQLLHESKQ
+509 DAQLLRDSQKDVAARLDEST
-519 QVSDILGESAQPTSI
+519 QPVSI
-534 REFLRHTMQ
+534 REFLHRAEQ
-543 KDNLSSMDEEK
+543 KPHSAPRYYKD
-554 RRNDKQR
+554 
-561 ATPLAHGLAAR
+561 TPER

>member
-1 MAIYHMQAKV
+1 
-11 VSRGKGRSAVA
+11 
-22 ASAYMSCSS
+22 MSCSS

-39 HHDYTRKKGLMWE
+39 HHDYTRKKGLVWE
-52 QVFLPENAPTA
+52 QVFLPENAPVE
-63 WQDRAALW
+63 WQDRAILW

-93 PRELNP
+93 PRELNA

-116 DGMCADVGIHDPDP
+116 DGMCADVGIHDPDT

-144 PLDEQGKWQYK
+144 PLDDHGKWQYK

-168 RGFTAA
+168 RGFTAS
-174 EFLHAQD
+174 EFLQAQN

-245 DIVNLHLERIGS
+245 DIVNLHLERVGS
-257 AERVDHRSH
+257 TERVDHRSH

-313 DLVVTL
+313 DLVSMLT
-319 SELVADAASSITDQL
+319 ELVADAASSITDQL
-334 TKLLEKL
+334 TKLREKL
-341 IVICYQIKVI
+341 IVICYQIKAIV
-351 IRGMDKRTATI
+351 RSMDKRTATI
-362 QATQPKLKRYNEL
+362 QATQPKLKRYNEVM
-375 TQQIRQKAKARK
+375 QQTRQKTKARK

-408 RQITTLTEEL
+408 RQITTLTEES
-418 EELRSERENLLL
+418 EELLSEKENLLL
-430 DLGCAD
+430 NLGCAD
-436 DAGVKAMQNEIT
+436 DAGVKAVQSEIT

-461 EIHSAELDEALQQYK
+461 EQYSVELDETLQQYK
-476 HQQDQTKG
+476 QLQSQ
-484 VVMQKVRADANEA
+484 AEA
-497 ATNRLQNIYKSF
+497 GSDEIQRNASTTASTRLQQVYGKRF
-509 DTQLLHESKQ
+509 DAQLLRDSQKDVAARLDEST
-519 QVSDILGESAQPTSI
+519 QPVSI
-534 REFLRHTMQ
+534 REFLHRAEQ
-543 KDNLSSMDEEK
+543 KPHSAPRYYKD
-554 RRNDKQR
+554 
-561 ATPLAHGLAAR
+561 TPER

>member
-1 MAIYHMQAKV
+1 MAIYHMQAKI

-39 HHDYTRKKGLMWE
+39 HHDYTRKKGLVWE
-52 QVFLPENAPTA
+52 QVFLPENAPVE
-63 WQDRAALW
+63 WQDRAILW

-93 PRELNP
+93 PRELNA

-144 PLDEQGKWQYK
+144 PLDEHGKWQYK

-168 RGFTAA
+168 RGFTAS
-174 EFLHAQD
+174 EFLQAQN

-245 DIVNLHLERIGS
+245 DIVNLHLERVGS
-257 AERVDHRSH
+257 TESVDHRSH

-313 DLVVTL
+313 DLVSMLT
-319 SELVADAASSITDQL
+319 ELVADAVSSITDQL
-334 TKLLEKL
+334 TKLREKL
-341 IVICYQIKVI
+341 IVICYQIKAIV
-351 IRGMDKRTATI
+351 RSMDKRTATI
-362 QATQPKLKRYNEL
+362 QATQPKLKRYNEV
-375 TQQIRQKAKARK
+375 TQQTRQKTKACK

-408 RQITTLTEEL
+408 RQITTLTEEI
-418 EELRSERENLLL
+418 EELLSEKENLLL

-436 DAGVKAMQNEIT
+436 DAGVKAVQSEIT

-461 EIHSAELDEALQQYK
+461 EQYSVELDETLQQYK
-476 HQQDQTKG
+476 QLQSQ
-484 VVMQKVRADANEA
+484 AEA
-497 ATNRLQNIYKSF
+497 GSDEIQRNASTTASTRLQQVYGKRF
-509 DTQLLHESKQ
+509 DAQLLRDSQKDVAARLDEST
-519 QVSDILGESAQPTSI
+519 QPVSI
-534 REFLRHTMQ
+534 REFLHRAEQ
-543 KDNLSSMDEEK
+543 KPHSAPRYYKD
-554 RRNDKQR
+554 
-561 ATPLAHGLAAR
+561 TPER

>member
-31 VTNEYDGV
+31 VINEYDGV
-39 HHDYTRKKGLMWE
+39 HHDYTRKKGLVWE
-52 QVFLPENAPTA
+52 HVFLPENAPA
-63 WQDRAALW
+63 EWKERVALW

-93 PRELNP
+93 PRELNSG
-99 DQQIAL
+99 QLIAL

-155 TEKEYLCIRGDEE
+155 TEKEYLCIRNGEE

-174 EFLHAQD
+174 EFLRAQD

-188 PYLVGKKKVYMTTA
+188 PYQVGKKKVYMTTT

-219 TYGRQNPITERWN
+219 TYGRQNPISERWN

-245 DIVNLHLERIGS
+245 NSVNLHLEQVGS

-285 MEKKGIISDRCEL
+285 MEKRGVIAERCEI
-298 NRQIKADNALLRELK
+298 NRQIRADNALLRELK
-313 DLVVTL
+313 ELVKNL
-319 SELVADAASSITDQL
+319 SEVVADAAASIGDKLAQL
-334 TKLLEKL
+334 RENM
-341 IVICYQIKVI
+341 IVFCYQ
-351 IRGMDKRTATI
+351 
-362 QATQPKLKRYNEL
+362 LKRIALGKDKMTRKRNAVQPLLKQYTEVVR
-375 TQQIRQKAKARK
+375 QIKQKTKVRK
-387 ALVAEQ
+387 ALLAEQ

-408 RQITTLTEEL
+408 KQITTLTEEI
-418 EELRSERENLLL
+418 EELRSEKENLLL
-430 DLGCAD
+430 NLDCLD
-436 DAGVKAMQNEIT
+436 EAGVTALQSEIT
-448 AMEASLHKLDEQK
+448 AMEASLRSLDEQ
-461 EIHSAELDEALQQYK
+461 EERYSSELDDALQQYRTL
-476 HQQDQTKG
+476 QTQAG
-484 VVMQKVRADANEA
+484 HHEHLHLVQPEQTADA
-497 ATNRLQNIYKSF
+497 RLKKTYGEHF
-509 DTQLLHESKQ
+509 DPQLIRESEKE
-519 QVSDILGESAQPTSI
+519 VKRLLGETDAPRSI
-534 REFLRHTMQ
+534 R
-543 KDNLSSMDEEK
+543 
-554 RRNDKQR
+554 KQTDTINR
-561 ATPLAHGLAAR
+561 SL

>member
-1 MAIYHMQAKV
+1 MAIYHMQAKI

-39 HHDYTRKKGLMWE
+39 HHDYTRKKGLVWE
-52 QVFLPENAPTA
+52 QVFLPENAPVE
-63 WQDRAALW
+63 WQDRAILW
-71 NAVEDAEKSKD
+71 NAVEDAEKSKG

-93 PRELNP
+93 PRELNA

-144 PLDEQGKWQYK
+144 PLDEHGKWQYK

-168 RGFTAA
+168 RGFTAS
-174 EFLHAQD
+174 EFLQAQD

-245 DIVNLHLERIGS
+245 DIVNLHLERVGS
-257 AERVDHRSH
+257 TESVDHRSH

-313 DLVVTL
+313 DLVAMLT
-319 SELVADAASSITDQL
+319 ELVADAASSITDQL
-334 TKLLEKL
+334 TKLREKL
-341 IVICYQIKVI
+341 IVICYQIKAIV
-351 IRGMDKRTATI
+351 RSMDKRTATI
-362 QATQPKLKRYNEL
+362 QATQPKLKRYNEV
-375 TQQIRQKAKARK
+375 TQQTRQKTKARK

-393 KNTSKLNLIKQHDLS
+393 KNTSKLNLIKQHNLS
-408 RQITTLTEEL
+408 RQITTLTEEI
-418 EELRSERENLLL
+418 EELLSEKENLLP

-436 DAGVKAMQNEIT
+436 DAGVKAVQSEIT

-461 EIHSAELDEALQQYK
+461 EQYSVELDETLQQYK
-476 HQQDQTKG
+476 QLQSQ
-484 VVMQKVRADANEA
+484 AEA
-497 ATNRLQNIYKSF
+497 GSDEIQRNASTTASTRLQQVYGKRF
-509 DTQLLHESKQ
+509 DAQLLRDSQKDVAARLDEST
-519 QVSDILGESAQPTSI
+519 QPVSI
-534 REFLRHTMQ
+534 REFLHRAEQ
-543 KDNLSSMDEEK
+543 KPHSAPRYYKD
-554 RRNDKQR
+554 
-561 ATPLAHGLAAR
+561 TPER

>member
-1 MAIYHMQAKV
+1 MAIYHMQAKI

-39 HHDYTRKKGLMWE
+39 HHDYTRKKGLVWE
-52 QVFLPENAPTA
+52 QVFLPENAPVE
-63 WQDRAALW
+63 WQDRAILW
-71 NAVEDAEKSKD
+71 NAVEDAEKSKG

-93 PRELNP
+93 PRELNA

-144 PLDEQGKWQYK
+144 PLDEHGKWQYK

-168 RGFTAA
+168 RGFTAS
-174 EFLHAQD
+174 EFLQAQD

-245 DIVNLHLERIGS
+245 DIVNLHLERVGS
-257 AERVDHRSH
+257 TESVDHRSH

-313 DLVVTL
+313 DLVAMLT
-319 SELVADAASSITDQL
+319 ELVADAASSITDQL
-334 TKLLEKL
+334 TKLREKL
-341 IVICYQIKVI
+341 IVICYQIKAIV
-351 IRGMDKRTATI
+351 RSMDKRTATI
-362 QATQPKLKRYNEL
+362 QATQPKLKRYNEVM
-375 TQQIRQKAKARK
+375 QQTRQKTKARK

-393 KNTSKLNLIKQHDLS
+393 KNTSKLNLIKQHNLS
-408 RQITTLTEEL
+408 RQITTLTEES
-418 EELRSERENLLL
+418 EELLSEKENLLL
-430 DLGCAD
+430 NLGCAD
-436 DAGVKAMQNEIT
+436 DAGVKAVQSEIT

-461 EIHSAELDEALQQYK
+461 EQYSVELDETLQQYK
-476 HQQDQTKG
+476 QLQSQ
-484 VVMQKVRADANEA
+484 AEA
-497 ATNRLQNIYKSF
+497 GSDEIQRNASTTASTRLQQVYGKRF
-509 DTQLLHESKQ
+509 DAQLLRDSQKDVAARLDEST
-519 QVSDILGESAQPTSI
+519 QPVSI
-534 REFLRHTMQ
+534 REFLHRAEQ
-543 KDNLSSMDEEK
+543 KPHSAPRYYKD
-554 RRNDKQR
+554 
-561 ATPLAHGLAAR
+561 TPER

>member
-39 HHDYTRKKGLMWE
+39 HHDYTRKKGLIWE
-52 QVFLPENAPTA
+52 HVFLPENAPA
-63 WQDRAALW
+63 EWQDRAILW

-99 DQQIAL
+99 DQQITL

-144 PLDEQGKWQYK
+144 PLDEHGKWQYK

-188 PYLVGKKKVYMTTA
+188 PYLVGKKKVYMTTT

-257 AERVDHRSH
+257 TERVDHRSH
-266 AERGLD
+266 TERGLD

-285 MEKKGIISDRCEL
+285 MEKKGIISDRCEI

-313 DLVVTL
+313 
-319 SELVADAASSITDQL
+319 ELVKNLSAIVSDTAANIGD
-334 TKLLEKL
+334 KLAELRENM
-341 IVICYQIKVI
+341 IVLCYQ
-351 IRGMDKRTATI
+351 
-362 QATQPKLKRYNEL
+362 LKRIALGKDKMTRKRNAVQPLLKQYAEV
-375 TQQIRQKAKARK
+375 IRQIKQKTKTRK
-387 ALVAEQ
+387 ALLAEQ

-408 RQITTLTEEL
+408 RQITTLTEEI
-418 EELRSERENLLL
+418 EELRAEKENLLL
-430 DLGCAD
+430 NLDCLD
-436 DAGVKAMQNEIT
+436 DAGVKAVQNEVA
-448 AMEASLHKLDEQK
+448 AMEASLRRLDEQEEK
-461 EIHSAELDEALQQYK
+461 YSGELEDALQQYK
-476 HQQDQTKG
+476 SLRKRTEPVDLSESRDQAYVAASSHLQEAYGKHFDAKLLQESRHEVMRLLKEDDTPRSVREQLRRPHGEQTKE
-484 VVMQKVRADANEA
+484 QKAGRIIHDA
-497 ATNRLQNIYKSF
+497 R
-509 DTQLLHESKQ
+509 
-519 QVSDILGESAQPTSI
+519 
-534 REFLRHTMQ
+534 
-543 KDNLSSMDEEK
+543 
-554 RRNDKQR
+554 
-561 ATPLAHGLAAR
+561 